1 MTCFDLK
8 VEKRFLF
15 NEKVSPNRATE
26 IASSPEF
33 GELKIHVLARFSQL
47 LDLPGLKKQGF
58 IKELLL

>member
-1 MTCFDLK
+1 MK
-8 VEKRFLF
+8 NAVK

-26 IASSPEF
+26 IVSSPEF

-58 IKELLL
+58 IKDLLL